1 MEGIRRNL
9 PYFILAIAAAM
20 VIPGCVGIP
29 AQLMYVIYGNKIDA
43 EFAGLAGKKVAVVC
57 VSEASAY
64 GPNTLTST
72 VERKIVARLS
82 QNISKIHII
91 PQSTVDNWK
100 DQYGWDESDFA
111 QIGRGV
117 GADAVVAIEI
127 SSYSLLDGATM
138 YKGQVAVTTTV
149 FDIKNEN
156 VAFQKGPEDYQFPK
170 SGRPAIQLNE
180 RDFESIYLEKLC
192 EHLSRRFYDYEKADS
207 IAEDA
212 GM

>member
-9 PYFILAIAAAM
+9 PFFVLAIAAAI
-20 VIPGCVGIP
+20 VIPGCVGLP

-43 EFAGLAGKKVAVVC
+43 EFAGLAGKKVAIVC
-57 VSEASAY
+57 VSDASAY

-72 VERKIVARLS
+72 VEKKIIARLS
-82 QNISKIHII
+82 QNIPKIQII

-111 QIGRGV
+111 QVGRGV
-117 GADAVVAIEI
+117 GADTVLAVEI
-127 SSYSLLDGATM
+127 SSYSLHDGATM
-138 YKGQVAVTTTV
+138 YKGQVAATTTV
-149 FDIKNEN
+149 FDIKNQN
-156 VAFQKGPEDYQFPK
+156 VVFQKGPEEYQFPK

-180 RDFESIYLEKLC
+180 REFESIYLEKLS
-192 EHLSRRFYDYEKADS
+192 EHLSRRFYDFEKVDS

-212 GM
+212 AM